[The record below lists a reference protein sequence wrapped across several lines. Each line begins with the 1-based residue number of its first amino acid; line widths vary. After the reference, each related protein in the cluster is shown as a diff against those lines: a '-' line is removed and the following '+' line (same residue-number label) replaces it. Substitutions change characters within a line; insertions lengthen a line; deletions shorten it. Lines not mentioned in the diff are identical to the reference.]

1 MFNLPLILVYVL
13 AGFLGGVTHTAIK
26 TRGILP
32 LPKIDRGQ
40 LHLGFL
46 LSGLFGILVAVIVD
60 QHPLTA
66 FFGAI
71 AITHLVEVS
80 VDRVNHRK
88 RGTVD
93 KQPTYIMRF
102 LRSKS

>member
-1 MFNLPLILVYVL
+1 MFNLPLVLVYVV
-13 AGFLGGVTHTAIK
+13 AGFVGGIIHTAIK

-32 LPKIDRGQ
+32 LPKIHHGQ

-80 VDRVNHRK
+80 VDRVNHHK

-93 KQPTYIMRF
+93 KQPTYILKI